1 MSVAAPSPLP
11 AHTGLPPTS
20 ARGART
26 REALVTAARTVFER
40 DGFAEARIADIAAAA
55 GVATGSFYTYFRRKE
70 DAFAAVIEQLSEEL
84 LHPRLREVA
93 DREDPVAVI
102 EAANRAYIAAYR
114 KHARLMGLM
123 EEVALLDAGFHAVR
137 MRRAQRFTER
147 NTRAIRRL
155 QQRGLADPELDPR
168 LTAQAM
174 SAMVSR
180 TAYMRY
186 VEGIGRDSEQTI
198 VRTLTRLWAGALGLT
213 TEKEMTPW
221 TSH

>member
-1 MSVAAPSPLP
+1 LNPDSSSIGAVTVAEPSPLP
-11 AHTGLPPTS
+11 ARTGLPPTS
-20 ARGART
+20 ARGTRT
-26 REALVTAARTVFER
+26 REALVRAARTVFER
-40 DGFAEARIADIAAAA
+40 DGFAEARIADIAAEA

-84 LHPRLREVA
+84 LHPRLVEVA

-123 EEVALLDAGFHAVR
+123 EEVAQLDAGFHAVR
-137 MRRAQRFTER
+137 MHRAQRFTER

-174 SAMVSR
+174 SVMVSR

-198 VRTLTRLWAGALGLT
+198 VRTLTRLWAGALGLNR
-213 TEKEMTPW
+213 
-221 TSH
+221 